1 MVSLGDVVGGI
12 VLCRRGGLFRWHR
25 GNVVKH
31 IFRLMAQLGVKTICN
46 DVSSVL
52 LQCFAVLRSKGCF

>member
-12 VLCRRGGLFRWHR
+12 VLCRREVKVRWH
-25 GNVVKH
+25 GGSVVKH

-46 DVSSVL
+46 DVSLCVA
-52 LQCFAVLRSKGCF
+52 AVFCGVAQ